1 MKQTEND
8 PLSEFNQIYKKM
20 NEIYHIYAKEHGVS
34 DTELWLLYS
43 LCAKDAAY
51 TQREI
56 CSVWHY
62 PPQTIHSALKK
73 LQENKLIELIPI
85 PDNNKNKRIVLTKNG
100 ENITKKIIFPLIT
113 AEKNAFRRLNEGQ
126 DRLLSLT
133 KEYVDS
139 LRKEIEEI

>member
-20 NEIYHIYAKEHGVS
+20 NEIHHIYAKEHGVS

-43 LCAKDAAY
+43 LCAKDSAY

-73 LQENKLIELIPI
+73 LQKNKLIELIPV
-85 PDNNKNKRIVLTKNG
+85 PDNNKNKRIILTKNG
-100 ENITKKIIFPLIT
+100 KSITKKIILPLIT
-113 AEKNAFRRLNEGQ
+113 AEQNAFRRLNEEQ

-139 LRKEIEEI
+139 LRKEIKEI